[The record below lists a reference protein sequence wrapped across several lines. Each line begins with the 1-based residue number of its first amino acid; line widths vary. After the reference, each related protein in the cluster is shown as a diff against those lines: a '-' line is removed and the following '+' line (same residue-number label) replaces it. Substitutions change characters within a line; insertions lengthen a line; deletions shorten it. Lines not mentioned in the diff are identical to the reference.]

1 MGQVAGPGL
10 EGHAGW
16 FGDALQDHVELE
28 LVIGKIMGVQPVI
41 NREFYV
47 EGKEKVSWL
56 QLYVAQIS
64 YKMGVQPVIVM
75 RINFQPQECGFCT
88 RT

>member
-47 EGKEKVSWL
+47 EVKEKV
-56 QLYVAQIS
+56 
-64 YKMGVQPVIVM
+64 
-75 RINFQPQECGFCT
+75 
-88 RT
+88 